1 MCKKSVPS
9 CLGSKLKMAGGA
21 GLIRYL
27 EKQKKMVM
35 VMLNFAK
42 KSLRLYRLYI
52 SSKFYTV
59 QKSITSW
66 QVVGGYLEKMIYIRV
81 YEKIS
86 LTTHRKVFM
95 AAF

>member
-9 CLGSKLKMAGGA
+9 CLGSKLKMAVGA

-42 KSLRLYRLYI
+42 KSLRLYI

-66 QVVGGYLEKMIYIRV
+66 QVVDGYLEKMIYIRV

-95 AAF
+95 AEF

>member
-1 MCKKSVPS
+1 MQKKCSQLPWKQIEN
-9 CLGSKLKMAGGA
+9 GRGA

-42 KSLRLYRLYI
+42 KSLRLYI

>member
-35 VMLNFAK
+35 VMLN
-42 KSLRLYRLYI
+42 L
-52 SSKFYTV
+52 
-59 QKSITSW
+59 QKSPYAYTAYTQAQSFTLYKNPLLH
-66 QVVGGYLEKMIYIRV
+66 GK
-81 YEKIS
+81 
-86 LTTHRKVFM
+86 
-95 AAF
+95 

>member
-27 EKQKKMVM
+27 EKQKKKMVM

-42 KSLRLYRLYI
+42 KSLRLYI

-95 AAF
+95 AEF

>member
-9 CLGSKLKMAGGA
+9 CLGSKLKMAGG
-21 GLIRYL
+21 LDLLDILRS
-27 EKQKKMVM
+27 KKKMVM

-42 KSLRLYRLYI
+42 KSLRLYI

-95 AAF
+95 AEF

>member
-1 MCKKSVPS
+1 MQKKCSQLPWKQIEN
-9 CLGSKLKMAGGA
+9 GRGGA

-42 KSLRLYRLYI
+42 KSLRLYI

-95 AAF
+95 AEF

>member
-9 CLGSKLKMAGGA
+9 CLGSKLKMAGG
-21 GLIRYL
+21 GLDLLDILRS
-27 EKQKKMVM
+27 KKKMVM

-42 KSLRLYRLYI
+42 KSLRLYI

-95 AAF
+95 AEF